1 MSNYSAVKWLCNGG
15 ATVTIC
21 GSTKFFSQ
29 IMECNRRLTF
39 WINKVYLVGSFG
51 HSYHLYHKPV
61 ESSEGFEGVKKL
73 HYIKILHSNCIVVVT
88 DKSGYIGDST
98 KAEIKFA
105 EYIKI
110 PVFYFDGEEFTGS
123 TDILPPEKFD
133 YKTVDKFDK
142 INGGLGY

>member
-1 MSNYSAVKWLCNGG
+1 M
-15 ATVTIC
+15 
-21 GSTKFFSQ
+21 
-29 IMECNRRLTF
+29 
-39 WINKVYLVGSFG
+39 
-51 HSYHLYHKPV
+51 
-61 ESSEGFEGVKKL
+61 
-73 HYIKILHSNCIVVVT
+73 VVT